1 MCFFDK
7 YNALCQSRGK
17 SANAVAKEL
26 GLSSGVVTLWKQNGT
41 TPRSETLKKVA
52 DYFHVSVDFLTNSET
67 DPVAKYD
74 NDLAVLASIF
84 PDLSPENRRL
94 LVGIAKEMHKQEG

>member
-7 YNALCQSRGK
+7 FNALCQSKGK

-26 GLSSGVVTLWKQNGT
+26 GLSSGVVTLWKQNKT

-52 DYFHVSVDFLTNSET
+52 DYFHVSVDFLTNNEAE
-67 DPVAKYD
+67 PGAKKD
-74 NDLAVLASIF
+74 DLLAVLASIYQE
-84 PDLSPENRRL
+84 LSPENQRL
-94 LVGIAKEMHKQEG
+94 LVGIAKEMHKQEE